1 MKLRRFGACILAVS
15 MLCSLPVYAEEIGE
29 TESAVNMEAYKQT
42 GVEGFVYRLYKLVLN
57 REPEAKGYNEWVG
70 GLKGGQ
76 TTGVEAGKGFVMS
89 NELKSRKLSNS
100 AYVEL
105 LYKTFLN
112 READAAGRQTWVTYL
127 EKGMSRE
134 WVYSG
139 FANSVE
145 FQDICN

>member
-70 GLKGGQ
+70 WLKGGQ

-127 EKGMSRE
+127 EKGMS
-134 WVYSG
+134 
-139 FANSVE
+139 
-145 FQDICN
+145 